1 MNPRGATHLCHGG
14 FADHLFK
21 GLWHAPIHEAL
32 AVLVGLSKSW
42 RRDGWRVHKV
52 FSKTKETGC
61 RRVNEPLRV
70 SKTTQRK
77 NTFHCDHVLTVPG
90 EAGGRDQTLA
100 QRLLSLVRD
109 GPVVGEN
116 PTLQLVQV
124 SGGKL
129 HAAPGAVPILIIAP
143 LEIHTWKESQ
153 RVTQFIWSGPC
164 RCLLHVFIFLSI
176 YFLSSSEVCV
186 CVCIW
191 QNRTGRSRA

>member
-1 MNPRGATHLCHGG
+1 M
-14 FADHLFK
+14 
-21 GLWHAPIHEAL
+21 
-32 AVLVGLSKSW
+32 
-42 RRDGWRVHKV
+42 
-52 FSKTKETGC
+52 
-61 RRVNEPLRV
+61 
-70 SKTTQRK
+70 
-77 NTFHCDHVLTVPG
+77 PG

-100 QRLLSLVRD
+100 QRLLSLVRY

-164 RCLLHVFIFLSI
+164 TDVFCMCLSFGPSI
-176 YFLSSSEVCV
+176 SSPAQKCVYVYLAEQGRKIKSIEHPGDKKLFDASANSTLVLPVCLNA
-186 CVCIW
+186 
-191 QNRTGRSRA
+191 QPHNNRQQQQQQQTKDC